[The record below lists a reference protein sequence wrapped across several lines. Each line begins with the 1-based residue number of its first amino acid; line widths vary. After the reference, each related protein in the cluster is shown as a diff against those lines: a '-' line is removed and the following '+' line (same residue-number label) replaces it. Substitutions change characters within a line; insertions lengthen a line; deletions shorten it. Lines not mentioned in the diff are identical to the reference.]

1 MKIAIDCR
9 FWGKSGIGTYLENI
23 VDCLLRFH
31 QEHQYLLIC
40 NNDMVDR
47 KGNVEVYL
55 TDITPFSLKE
65 LFCFPVSIINQCDAY
80 FCPYFNLPLGIRVP
94 VYTTIHDVIFLDRR
108 ELTSRVG
115 YLLRRLYL
123 WYAVKVSRK
132 IFTVSE
138 FSKSRIVHHFHPQK
152 DIVVVYNS
160 VSMGIRTWVSNNKV
174 PSEKKEYILYVGN
187 IKQHKGLK
195 VLLSAFQS
203 ATRESYGS
211 ELYIVGEA
219 GKFRTTDTE
228 VVEELLENSRIKFT
242 GYVPNQEL
250 YRLMAEAKLLVL
262 PSFYEGFGLTP
273 LEALYLGTDVLMSD
287 IPVLKEVYKDFPVSF
302 FKVGDADSLKRHL
315 LMFERKNK
323 DVGITKKYIDT
334 RYNIEEITNI
344 MLTTILAV

>member
-9 FWGKSGIGTYLENI
+9 FLGKSGIGTYLENI

-47 KGNVEVYL
+47 KGNVEVHL

-65 LFCFPVSIINQCDAY
+65 LFSFPVSIINQCDAY

-108 ELTSRVG
+108 ELTSRAG

-123 WYAVKVSRK
+123 WYAIKVSRK

-138 FSKSRIVHHFHPQK
+138 FSKSRIVYHFHPQK

-160 VSMGIRTWVSNNKV
+160 ISSKIKKWIDCNCSVV
-174 PSEKKEYILYVGN
+174 EKKDYILYVGN

-195 VLLSAFQS
+195 VLLTAYQ
-203 ATRESYGS
+203 AALDESYGN
-211 ELYIVGEA
+211 ELYIVGDA
-219 GKFRTTDTE
+219 DNFRTADTE
-228 VVEELLENSRIKFT
+228 VLDILSQNSEIKFT
-242 GYVPNQEL
+242 GHLPGDEL
-250 YRLMAEAKLLVL
+250 YQLMAAARQLIL

-287 IPVLKEVYKDFPVSF
+287 IPVLKEIYEEFPVSF
-302 FKVGDADSLKRHL
+302 FKVGDADSLKTHL
-315 LMFERKNK
+315 LSSENKNK
-323 DVGITKKYIDT
+323 NAIRVREAIDA
-334 RYNIEEITNI
+334 RYNAQEITNK
-344 MLTTILAV
+344 ILAEILV